1 MTEAI
6 APHGGKLVHR
16 ILDAEAR
23 EAALEKAKTLPRISV
38 GERVQSDLEM
48 IAVGAFSPLTGFLG
62 ARDWERVVT
71 DMRLADG
78 TPWSIPVTLAVTEEQ
93 AAGAKDGREVAL
105 TDEGGK
111 VLALLTV
118 TEQYRP
124 DKTREATEVYRTT
137 ETKHPA
143 VAALFESGPVNL
155 GGDIRLVDRPDTV
168 QFPAYHRDPAETR
181 GLMAER
187 GWKRIVAFQTRNP
200 VHRAHEYLQK
210 CAMEMVDGLLLHPLV
225 GKTKSDDTPAD
236 VRMKCYEVLLDGYY
250 PKDRVLLSVYPA
262 AMRYGGPREAIFHA
276 IARKNYGCTHFIVG
290 RDHAGVGSYYG
301 TYDAHEI
308 FDHYAPGELGIQPVF
323 FDNSFFCRRCGN
335 MASLKTCP
343 HDPSHHV
350 VLSGTKV
357 REMLAAGDKPP
368 VEFSRPEVAQ
378 VLIDS
383 MRPKTQ

>member
-1 MTEAI
+1 MSEAI
-6 APHGGKLVHR
+6 APHGGTLIHR
-16 ILDAEAR
+16 ILEGDAR
-23 EAALEKAKTLPRISV
+23 SAALEKARSLPKIPV

-62 ARDWERVVT
+62 AKDWERVVS

-78 TPWSIPVTLAVTEEQ
+78 TPWSIPVTLSVTEEQ
-93 AAGAKDGREVAL
+93 AAGAKDGKEVAL
-105 TDEGGK
+105 TDEAGK

-124 DKTREATEVYRTT
+124 DKTREANEVYRTT

-155 GGDIRLVDRPDTV
+155 AGEIRLVDRPDTV
-168 QFPAYHRDPAETR
+168 QFPAYHRDPSETR
-181 GLMAER
+181 RLMAER

-236 VRMKCYEVLLDGYY
+236 VRMKCYEVLLEGYY

-301 TYDAHEI
+301 TYDAHKI
-308 FDHYAPGELGIQPVF
+308 FDHYRPGELGIQPIF

-357 REMLAAGDKPP
+357 REMLAAGEKPP
-368 VEFSRPEVAQ
+368 SEFSRPEVAQ

-383 MRPKTQ
+383 MRAKA